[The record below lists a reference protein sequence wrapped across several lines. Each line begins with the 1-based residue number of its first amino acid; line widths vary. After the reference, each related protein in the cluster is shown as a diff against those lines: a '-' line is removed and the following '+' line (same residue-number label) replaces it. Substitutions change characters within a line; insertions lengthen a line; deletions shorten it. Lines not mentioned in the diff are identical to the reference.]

1 LQNKE
6 SAFIFNGS
14 ELRTQFDQRNIRNAK
29 VAAVGTCGYFS
40 VLKKDRKTGT
50 ISVPPEAFNVVSV
63 MNMLEADLDM
73 QNVRTNIVTIIYVE
87 PPNDDQLLSQSLVEL
102 TGGAQHGHSR
112 AELQ

>member
-1 LQNKE
+1 
-6 SAFIFNGS
+6 
-14 ELRTQFDQRNIRNAK
+14 
-29 VAAVGTCGYFS
+29 
-40 VLKKDRKTGT
+40 
-50 ISVPPEAFNVVSV
+50 